1 VYENGLLFEIKPR
14 LNLFRTEEQQG
25 QNCAL
30 ADNKRALSVLFRR
43 KEKVPVQNRK
53 SAVQDAKQTDR
64 RVART
69 QKLLR
74 DALHS
79 LIHERDYDS
88 IVVKEILDRANVGR
102 SAFYTHFRDKD
113 ELLVSA
119 FHDILGTVPSSRPAS
134 GDNRN
139 ERLLWFSLPVFE
151 HLDQLRHAG
160 ELKLGS
166 RGRAVL
172 HGHLHKVL
180 AVLIAEDVKKSFRG
194 RRKAVG
200 QIPLDLLV
208 QYIDSTFILVLNWWV
223 ENKCPVPPKEV
234 NELFGSLIVPML
246 KVVSDQESKFVIE

>member
-1 VYENGLLFEIKPR
+1 
-14 LNLFRTEEQQG
+14 
-25 QNCAL
+25 
-30 ADNKRALSVLFRR
+30 LSVLSQAGRR
-43 KEKVPVQNRK
+43 EVLLQNRK
-53 SAVQDAKQTDR
+53 SPVQDARKTDR

-88 IVVKEILDRANVGR
+88 IAVKEILDRANVGR
-102 SAFYTHFRDKD
+102 SAFYMHFRDKD

-119 FHDILGTVPSSRPAS
+119 FHDILGTVPSSRPTS
-134 GDNRN
+134 GDNHN

-160 ELKLGS
+160 ELKLGP

-172 HGHLHKVL
+172 HGHLQKVL
-180 AVLIAEDVKKSFRG
+180 AALIAEDVRKTFRE

-208 QYIDSTFILVLNWWV
+208 QYIDATFILVLNWWV
-223 ENKCPVPPKEV
+223 ENKCPLPPKEI
-234 NELFGSLIVPML
+234 NGLFRSLVVPTL